1 VLKFSH
7 GQDTGDINPLQE
19 TIGQKKMTCV
29 FLTPVV
35 SLALLVLSVPDTDG
49 EDRSIC
55 RIDRVQQ
62 LLLNDDLIESL
73 HGATRKLNQ
82 STKYS
87 DNQLIAM
94 VLEGG
99 CWQDTEWIQQHY
111 HQSPGNHWIHS
122 LSRSL
127 SIKSDRS

>member
-1 VLKFSH
+1 MSSESPLRKRSH

-19 TIGQKKMTCV
+19 TIGQKKMICV

-82 STKYS
+82 FSIPCHAKR
-87 DNQLIAM
+87 
-94 VLEGG
+94 VLVT
-99 CWQDTEWIQQHY
+99 WTWHL
-111 HQSPGNHWIHS
+111 S
-122 LSRSL
+122 LTA
-127 SIKSDRS
+127 